1 MFMPPLPPA
10 MPPLP
15 PGGPQGVLSFWSS
28 MLLSSWACM
37 NRLFSSCLFLIPSS
51 CFFILSII
59 IISSS
64 VLLFCSASNIWPML
78 ASLCSHMALVCSLWD
93 SLCSSCLFRVSV
105 SCSYLAYSIWAISL
119 SSSSFISLCSQREQ
133 TKAMWE
139 QREAN
144 MGQMFE
150 AEQKRRTEEE
160 MMMMDR
166 MKKQEDGMRKRQEE
180 MMMMDRM
187 KKQEDD
193 GMR

>member
-78 ASLCSHMALVCSLWD
+78 ASLCSHMALVCSLW
-93 SLCSSCLFRVSV
+93 
-105 SCSYLAYSIWAISL
+105 
-119 SSSSFISLCSQREQ
+119 
-133 TKAMWE
+133 E
-139 QREAN
+139 QREMKLEEDKLIA
-144 MGQMFE
+144 QME
-150 AEQKRRTEEE
+150 YARYEHETET
-160 MMMMDR
+160 
-166 MKKQEDGMRKRQEE
+166 
-180 MMMMDRM
+180 
-187 KKQEDD
+187 
-193 GMR
+193 